1 MRDTSTTKN
10 TEINHWLMLDL
21 LGRKIRLRTEQLL
34 KERGNAGGRE
44 LEDWLN
50 ATSEVLRNLNAG

>member
-1 MRDTSTTKN
+1 
-10 TEINHWLMLDL
+10 MLDL

-34 KERGNAGGRE
+34 KERGSAEGRE

-50 ATSEVLRNLNAG
+50 ATSKILRTLNAG